1 MGAPALVITMQ
12 EEGRLGASTFTLRD
26 YQCAAVDALF
36 AKLDG
41 GTRRMCVVS
50 PTGSGK
56 GVMIGATVRRA
67 LERGWNV
74 QVWQHRDELISQNW
88 AQCERAGIPAAW
100 LGVIRG
106 SDARRNPVARVQLVS
121 VPTLAQR
128 VARGVLPAVRLILI
142 DETHRAAAESYAKI
156 LRAYGET
163 VFVVGWTATPWRL
176 DGKGL
181 SELFDDVLVVATIPE
196 LIGRGFLTPLRCYT
210 HPRGPDLSGVKI
222 KGGDF
227 DEGELATRM
236 RSSLLLGSVVDTY
249 ALRAK
254 GRAAIGFA
262 VNVAHAH
269 ELDALC
275 KGAGLRSAVNHGE
288 MDLSAR
294 TRNLRALDH
303 GGLDVLWNVQLHT
316 EGTDVTATKAV
327 LLVRPTLSRALAFQ
341 MIGRGMRPHASFSDC
356 VVLDHAGVL
365 PIHGHPLEPQDYSL
379 APPKKARPGAGQTK
393 NCPECSETVALGTV
407 LCPSCGHCWERAER
421 KAPVVIPGQ
430 LVEAAPRPGITLRPK
445 DEEAMIRSAF
455 GKAAAA
461 NARVPSAYARSIL
474 EKQLR
479 RAPDRALFE
488 RVALELQRAKP
499 APAPAPAWLASQ
511 VPGLAKPASGIVPPS
526 APFVPAPAPVSIF
539 ENELVEVAF

>member
-1 MGAPALVITMQ
+1 MNAPALVLTMQ
-12 EEGRLGASTFTLRD
+12 GEGCLGASAFTLRD
-26 YQCAAVDALF
+26 YQCAAVDGLF
-36 AKLDG
+36 AKLDAG
-41 GTRRMCVVS
+41 IQRVCVVS

-56 GVMIGATVRRA
+56 GPMIGATARRA
-67 LERGWNV
+67 LERGWLV

-88 AQCERAGIPAAW
+88 RQCELAGIPAAW

-106 SDARRNPVARVQLVS
+106 GDARRNPVARVQLVS

-128 VARGVLPAVRLILI
+128 VARGALPPVRLILI
-142 DETHRAAAESYAKI
+142 DEAHRSAAESYAKI
-156 LRAYGET
+156 LRAYGEE

-181 SELFDDVLVVATIPE
+181 SELFDDALVVATIPE

-210 HPRGPDLSGVKI
+210 HPKGPDLSGVKVR
-222 KGGDF
+222 GGDF
-227 DEGELATRM
+227 DEAELAAKM

-269 ELDALC
+269 ELDAVC
-275 KGAGLRSAVNHGE
+275 KAAGLRSAVNHGE
-288 MDLSAR
+288 MDLAAR
-294 TRNLRALDH
+294 TKNLRALDH

-327 LLVRPTLSRALAFQ
+327 ILVRPTLSRALAFQ
-341 MIGRGMRPHASFSDC
+341 MIGRGMRPHASFPDC

-393 NCPECSETVALGTV
+393 DCPECQETVALGTT
-407 LCPSCGHCWERAER
+407 LCPTCGHVWEREER
-421 KAPVVIPGQ
+421 KAPTVVPGQ
-430 LVEAAPRPGITLRPK
+430 LVEVAPRPGIVLRPK
-445 DEEAMIRSAF
+445 DEEAMIRAAF
-455 GKAAAA
+455 GKAATA

-499 APAPAPAWLASQ
+499 APAPAPAWLANQ
-511 VPGLAKPASGIVPPS
+511 VPGLAAPAPAIVPPS
-526 APFVPAPAPVSIF
+526 APFVPAAPAAVIPEHARVR
-539 ENELVEVAF
+539 VAF

>member
-1 MGAPALVITMQ
+1 MTAQPPLKLKLQSEACLGAP
-12 EEGRLGASTFTLRD
+12 EFTLRD
-26 YQCAAVDALF
+26 YQAAAVDALF

-41 GTRRMCVVS
+41 GTRRVCVVS

-56 GVMIGATVRRA
+56 GPMIGATTRRA
-67 LERGWNV
+67 LERGWRV

-88 AQCERAGIPAAW
+88 AQCARMGVPDAW

-106 SDARRNPVARVQLVS
+106 SDPRRNPGAKVQLVS

-128 VARGVLPAVRLILI
+128 VARGALPPVHVILV
-142 DETHRAAAESYAKI
+142 DEAHRTAAESYAKI

-196 LIGRGFLTPLRCYT
+196 LIARGFLSALRCYT
-210 HPRGPDLSGVKI
+210 HPKGPDLSGVRMR
-222 KGGDF
+222 GGDF
-227 DEGELATRM
+227 DEGELAAAM
-236 RSSLLLGSVVDTY
+236 RSSLLLGSVVETY

-269 ELDALC
+269 ELDAVC
-275 KGAGLRSAVNHGE
+275 KAAGLRSAVNYGE
-288 MDLSAR
+288 MELAAR
-294 TRNLRALDH
+294 TANLRALDN

-327 LLVRPTLSRALAFQ
+327 ILCRPTLSHALAFQ
-341 MIGRGMRPHASFSDC
+341 MIGRGMRPHASFPDC
-356 VVLDHAGVL
+356 VVLDHAGIL

-379 APPKKARPGAGQTK
+379 APPKKRKPGMGQTK
-393 NCPECSETVALGTV
+393 NCPACQETVALGTAI
-407 LCPSCGHCWERAER
+407 CPTCGHVWEREER
-421 KAPVVIPGQ
+421 KAPTVVPGQ

-445 DEEAMIRSAF
+445 DEEQMIRAAF
-455 GKAAAA
+455 AKAASA

-479 RAPDRALFE
+479 RAPDRGLFE
-488 RVALELQRAKP
+488 RVALELQRAKSAPKP
-499 APAPAPAWLASQ
+499 APEWLARQ
-511 VPGLAKPASGIVPPS
+511 VPGLGEAARVVSPV
-526 APFVPAPAPVSIF
+526 APFAPAPPAAVILES
-539 ENELVEVAF
+539 ERVRVAF

>member
-1 MGAPALVITMQ
+1 MSFALRLQ
-12 EEGRLGASTFTLRD
+12 GEAALGAATFVLRD
-26 YQCAAVDALF
+26 YQARAVDGLF
-36 AKLDG
+36 EMLDG
-41 GTRRMCVVS
+41 GTARVCVVS

-56 GVMIGATVRRA
+56 GPMIGATVRRA
-67 LERGWNV
+67 LERGWDV

-88 AQCERAGIPAAW
+88 AQCERAGVPAEW

-106 SDARRNPVARVQLVS
+106 NDARRNPVARVQMVS

-128 VARGVLPAVRLILI
+128 VARGPLPKVRLILI
-142 DETHRAAAESYAKI
+142 DEAHRSAAESYAKV
-156 LRAYGET
+156 LRAYGDT

-196 LIGRGFLTPLRCYT
+196 LIARGYLTPLRCYT
-210 HPRGPDLSGVKI
+210 HPKGPDLSGVRTR
-222 KGGDF
+222 GGDF
-227 DEGELATRM
+227 DEGDLAKAM

-269 ELDALC
+269 ELDATC
-275 KGAGLRSAVNHGE
+275 KAAGLRSAVNHGE
-288 MDLSAR
+288 MDLAAR
-294 TRNLRALDH
+294 TKNLRALDH
-303 GGLDVLWNVQLHT
+303 AGLDVLWNVQLHT

-379 APPKKARPGAGQTK
+379 APPRKAKVGAGQTK
-393 NCPECSETVALGTV
+393 DCPECSETVALGTSV
-407 LCPSCGHCWERAER
+407 CPSCGHCWERAER
-421 KAPVVIPGQ
+421 KAPTVIPGH
-430 LVEAAPRPGITLRPK
+430 LVEAAPRPGIILRPK
-445 DEEAMIRSAF
+445 DEEAMIRAAF

-488 RVALELQRAKP
+488 KIALELQRAKQP
-499 APAPAPAWLASQ
+499 SKPAPAWLARQ
-511 VPGLAKPASGIVPPS
+511 VPGLAAAAEPTAIVPPT
-526 APFVPAPAPVSIF
+526 APFAPPSPPVVIPDAQR
-539 ENELVEVAF
+539 VRVAF